1 MSLLPDLTFG
11 YDVRDSCNSE
21 IIGLNEALDF
31 ELQYDRPYNSTT
43 PTFLGI
49 VGPAYTTVTSS
60 VATLLSIEIIKMP
73 LISYGSPDAAL
84 SNKDLYEYLSRA
96 ISLDNLQ
103 TEAMVDLVSYIFPMR
118 IC

>member
-11 YDVRDSCNSE
+11 YDVRDSCNS
-21 IIGLNEALDF
+21 GLNEALDF

-49 VGPAYTTVTSS
+49 VGPACTTVTSS

-73 LISYGSPDAAL
+73 LISYIYGSSDAAL
-84 SNKDLYEYLSRA
+84 SNKDLYEYLSRT
-96 ISLDNLQ
+96 ISSDNLQ

>member
-1 MSLLPDLTFG
+1 MSLLPNLTIG

-31 ELQYDRPYNSTT
+31 ELQYNRPSNITT

-60 VATLLSIEIIKMP
+60 VAIFMSVEIIQIP
-73 LISYGSPDAAL
+73 LISYATSDAVL
-84 SNKDLYEYLSRA
+84 SNKFLFHEQFHQIIFR
-96 ISLDNLQ
+96 LQ
-103 TEAMVDLVSYIFPMR
+103 QWLT
-118 IC
+118 